1 MSEAQRQKL
10 SEAQRRYIS
19 SDPRWAAH
27 RAKLAQ
33 AQQDPDRKAKHSEAQ
48 LAYMA
53 QDPRWSDHQASWRA
67 AAVEVTKLT
76 LLPEEIKKAVELR
89 RKGRTFEYIGEELCV
104 SDRIIR
110 REFRALDLPTGRVPR
125 RSKAKR
131 GKEHWRSFDPPDAPS
146 PIPVPRL

>member
-1 MSEAQRQKL
+1 MSQQQREKLRQAQLRYT
-10 SEAQRRYIS
+10 AQ
-19 SDPRWAAH
+19 DPRWDQH
-27 RAKLAQ
+27 RAKLAD
-33 AQQDPDRKAKHSEAQ
+33 AQRKPEQRAKLSASQ

-53 QDPRWSDHQASWRA
+53 TEKWPEHESRWRA
-67 AAVEVTKLT
+67 AAVVVTKLT

-125 RSKAKR
+125 RPKAKR
-131 GKEHWRSFDPPDAPS
+131 GKGHWRSFDPPDTPS